1 MRRAARLLLIATIL
15 GLSPEPGAADEDALG
30 RIREKGIL
38 RVCADPSNLPF
49 SGSDE
54 ATPGFEVELAR
65 LIASELGVE
74 AQFEW
79 NLTYHRALKP
89 FRQGICQLFM
99 GLPAD
104 DRFMESNPWIAVS
117 RPYYVMG
124 HAIVAR
130 ADANVRTVRDL
141 VGKRVAIDAVSPADF
156 YLYDMGIDRGIYH
169 GHDKAFQ
176 AVAGGEAPAAII
188 WLPVASWLARDRPEL
203 RVTPFP
209 ERRLEFPIG
218 AGVRRRDVAL
228 APAVDAALARLTER
242 GQVKEVLLRYGA
254 IPTPTAK
261 WRPGEIAVDDII
273 EVEEKEPVEAGRSL
287 FSTACSRCHGAEG
300 VGGGVGGVV
309 PPIRNYEKGEQK
321 FIHIVQEGKK
331 GTAMAPFRGILTI
344 EETRNL
350 YRYLVSLPKQ

>member
-1 MRRAARLLLIATIL
+1 MRPVVARLLLIAAIL
-15 GLSPEPGAADEDALG
+15 GLAPAPGAADEDALG
-30 RIREKGIL
+30 LIREKGVL

-74 AQFEW
+74 ARFEW

-89 FRQGICQLFM
+89 LRQGICQLFM

-104 DRFMESNPWIAVS
+104 DRFREGNPWIAVS

-130 ADANVRTVRDL
+130 ADANIRTVGDL
-141 VGKRVAIDAVSPADF
+141 TGKRVAIDAVSPADF
-156 YLYDMGIDRGIYH
+156 YLYDKGIDRGIYH
-169 GHDKAFQ
+169 GHDKAFE
-176 AVAGGEAPAAII
+176 AVAAGEAPAALI
-188 WLPVASWLARDRPEL
+188 WLPVASWLARGRPEL
-203 RVTPFP
+203 RVSPLA
-209 ERRLEFPIG
+209 ERQLEFPIG
-218 AGVRRRDVAL
+218 AGLRRRDAGLAL
-228 APAVDAALARLTER
+228 AVDAALARVAER
-242 GQVKEVLLRYGA
+242 GKVKEILLRYGA
-254 IPTPTAK
+254 IPTPAAK
-261 WRPGEIAVDDII
+261 GRPDEIIA
-273 EVEEKEPVEAGRSL
+273 VEEKEPVEVGRSL

-300 VGGGVGGVV
+300 VGGGAGGVV
-309 PPIRNYEKGEQK
+309 PPIRNYEKGEEK

-350 YRYLVSLPKQ
+350 YRYLVSLPRQ